1 MCKIGFILISQVHK
15 YKNLHL
21 FKLIQTCFIYCYK
34 YFDQILYA
42 ELFFLRKVVTVT
54 TALESTTSNLE
65 IKKRH
70 ISTFCEITCCGC
82 TDSPTCDTVRAT
94 RRLLGSSIS
103 VYLKHVT
110 CTRPSFSA
118 KQCSY
123 ELIYMYI
130 YK

>member
-54 TALESTTSNLE
+54 TALESNTSNLAKYTYISME
-65 IKKRH
+65 IKKGTYQPSVKLPVVVALILRPV
-70 ISTFCEITCCGC
+70 I
-82 TDSPTCDTVRAT
+82 
-94 RRLLGSSIS
+94 LL
-103 VYLKHVT
+103 
-110 CTRPSFSA
+110 
-118 KQCSY
+118 
-123 ELIYMYI
+123 ELREGY
-130 YK
+130 